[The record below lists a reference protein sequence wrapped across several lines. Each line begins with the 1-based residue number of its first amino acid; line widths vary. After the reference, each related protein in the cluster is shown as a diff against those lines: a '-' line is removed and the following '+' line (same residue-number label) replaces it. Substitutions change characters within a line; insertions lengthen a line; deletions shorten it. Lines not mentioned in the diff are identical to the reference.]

1 MKASVILIIVEGIS
15 DEETLVPWINKTI
28 NKLKKRVT
36 PIVIHGDMLTK
47 YKEYSEEFEITSSNI
62 IKELQKIINDFL
74 KKPSNFIK
82 WTDIMKVYYITDTD
96 NCFRIE
102 KEHLTN
108 KKECLNKLFKLKKI
122 VKSRSS
128 REQPFEVVFFGNNL
142 EHVLYGIE
150 KGLSDKEK
158 EELSK
163 EFAKV
168 VLNGGKNFKNSF
180 LQTGIKTWN
189 TYEESYKEIQNYD
202 GRATNII
209 ALIEEIEK
217 DFN

>member
-74 KKPSNFIK
+74 KKPSNVIK
-82 WTDIMKVYYITDTD
+82 WADIIKIYYVTDTD
-96 NCFRIE
+96 NCFKIE
-102 KEHLTN
+102 KENLIN
-108 KKECLNKLFKLKKI
+108 KRKCLNKLFKLKKI

-163 EFAKV
+163 KFTKA
-168 VLNGGKNFKNSF
+168 VLNGEKNFKNSF

-189 TYEESYKEIQNYD
+189 TYEESYKEIQNYE
-202 GRATNII
+202 GRATNIT